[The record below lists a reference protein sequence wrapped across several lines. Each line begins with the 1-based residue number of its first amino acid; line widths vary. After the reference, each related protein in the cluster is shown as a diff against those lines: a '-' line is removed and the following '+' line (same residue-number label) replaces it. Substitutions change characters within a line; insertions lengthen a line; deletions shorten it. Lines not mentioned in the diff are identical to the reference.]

1 MSGAGADTIVDARVI
16 ASTATAEATADVSAG
31 ERVELIAEFTAIA
44 GREEEVERLL
54 LALTAEVRR
63 ESGCLDFTP
72 HRVGP
77 APTGPALAAAA
88 AAAGP
93 APIGA
98 RFVVTEAYRDAA
110 AFAEHLAAP
119 YGAVFNGALA
129 PLIVERGSVLTFLTP
144 LG

>member
-1 MSGAGADTIVDARVI
+1 MSGA
-16 ASTATAEATADVSAG
+16 
-31 ERVELIAEFTAIA
+31 RVELIAEFTAIA

-72 HRVGP
+72 HRVAP
-77 APTGPALAAAA
+77 APTGRAFMAAAA

-93 APIGA
+93 APVGA

-119 YGAVFNGALA
+119 YGADFNAALG

>member
-1 MSGAGADTIVDARVI
+1 MSVADPRESAV
-16 ASTATAEATADVSAG
+16 ATAVAPADG
-31 ERVELIAEFTAIA
+31 RVELIAEFTAIA

-54 LALTAEVRR
+54 LALTVEVRR

-72 HRVGP
+72 RRVVTVP
-77 APTGPALAAAA
+77 AGV
-88 AAAGP
+88 AGP
-93 APIGA
+93 ARLADATVATEASSPSVGT

-119 YGAVFNGALA
+119 YGVDFNAALG
-129 PLIVERGSVLTFLTP
+129 PLIVERGSVLTFLTS

>member
-1 MSGAGADTIVDARVI
+1 MNEASAGVMADVAADVTFDV
-16 ASTATAEATADVSAG
+16 TADVTATG
-31 ERVELIAEFTAIA
+31 RVELTAEFTAVA

-72 HRVGP
+72 RRVVA
-77 APTGPALAAAA
+77 APSGA

-93 APIGA
+93 APIGT
-98 RFVVTEAYRDAA
+98 RFVVSEAYRDAA

-119 YGAVFNGALA
+119 YGADFNAALG

>member
-1 MSGAGADTIVDARVI
+1 MSETSHRLSADAVPD
-16 ASTATAEATADVSAG
+16 G
-31 ERVELIAEFTAIA
+31 RVELIAEFTAIP

-72 HRVGP
+72 HRVAA
-77 APTGPALAAAA
+77 APSGAAFAAAA
-88 AAAGP
+88 AATGP
-93 APIGA
+93 APVGA
-98 RFVVTEAYRDAA
+98 RFVVTEVYRDAS

-119 YGAVFNGALA
+119 YGADFNAALA
-129 PLIVERGSVLTFLTP
+129 PLIVERGSVLTFLAP